1 MKGKNLCFSITK
13 PFDKMLKTPEIDKW
27 CEILCNYRTE
37 NYDEFKQLTKKIE
50 LFEDIYKQ
58 NTSELLVII

>member
-1 MKGKNLCFSITK
+1 
-13 PFDKMLKTPEIDKW
+13 MLKTPEIDKW

>member
-1 MKGKNLCFSITK
+1 MPIELAERLGIHIKKA
-13 PFDKMLKTPEIDKW
+13 PFNGAFLKW